1 MGAWY
6 VSRHQRVHLQAQM
19 HGGGHERGLRSGT
32 LATHQI
38 VGMGEA
44 YRIAQEEMATDE
56 AKARALRQRLLDGLR
71 DVADWHL
78 NGHATQRVP
87 QNINLRFDGVGGDA
101 LMLAMPQVAVSTGS
115 ACDSA
120 DPTPSHV
127 LSALGLSDEQAAAS
141 LRITLGRFTTE
152 AEVDT
157 VAEALRQGVA
167 RLRHQAG

>member
-1 MGAWY
+1 MICTGFAAARERQAGPCGRAFVRHRQCGPKGMGAWY

-71 DVADWHL
+71 DVAD
-78 NGHATQRVP
+78 
-87 QNINLRFDGVGGDA
+87 
-101 LMLAMPQVAVSTGS
+101 
-115 ACDSA
+115 
-120 DPTPSHV
+120 
-127 LSALGLSDEQAAAS
+127 
-141 LRITLGRFTTE
+141 
-152 AEVDT
+152 
-157 VAEALRQGVA
+157 
-167 RLRHQAG
+167 